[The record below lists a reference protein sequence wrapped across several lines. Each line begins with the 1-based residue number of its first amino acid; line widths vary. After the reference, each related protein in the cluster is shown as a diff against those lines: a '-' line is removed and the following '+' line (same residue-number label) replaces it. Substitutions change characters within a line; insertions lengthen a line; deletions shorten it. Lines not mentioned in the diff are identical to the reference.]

1 MNTFMPT
8 MLPRKQRARREALLN
23 AAADLFSTHG
33 FDAVTVSDIAQ
44 AADLATGTV
53 YNYFPTTTALL
64 MAILS
69 ADFDAMLDEIGRGDA
84 SPIEALL
91 GVFRVVDRRSRALW
105 RQVVGQA
112 MLDPA
117 GLGRAYAEVDRR
129 LKAEVD
135 AALARVEP
143 RPWSDAEHPVLT
155 ELVFNIGNALFYDY
169 IADES
174 LTLETVHTR
183 LVAQLRLVFA
193 GLGAGLS

>member
-53 YNYFPTTTALL
+53 YNYFPTKTALL

>member
-1 MNTFMPT
+1 MNTFMAAS
-8 MLPRKQRARREALLN
+8 LARKKTARRDALLD
-23 AAADLFSTHG
+23 AAAALFSVKG
-33 FDAVTVSDIAQ
+33 FDAVTVSDIAL

-53 YNYFPTTTALL
+53 YNYFPTKTALL

-69 ADFDAMLDEIGRGDA
+69 ADLDAMLKEIGREAA

-91 GVFRVVDRRSRALW
+91 SVFRVVDQRSRALW

-117 GLGRAYAEVDRR
+117 GLGRAYAQVDIR
-129 LKAEVD
+129 LKTEVD

-143 RPWSDAEHPVLT
+143 RLWSDEEQAVLT

-169 IADES
+169 IADETLS
-174 LTLETVHTR
+174 LDAVRGR
-183 LVAQLRLVFA
+183 LIAQLRLVFTGRGKA
-193 GLGAGLS
+193 SS

>member
-53 YNYFPTTTALL
+53 YNYFPTKTALL

-69 ADFDAMLDEIGRGDA
+69 ADLDAMLYEIGREDA